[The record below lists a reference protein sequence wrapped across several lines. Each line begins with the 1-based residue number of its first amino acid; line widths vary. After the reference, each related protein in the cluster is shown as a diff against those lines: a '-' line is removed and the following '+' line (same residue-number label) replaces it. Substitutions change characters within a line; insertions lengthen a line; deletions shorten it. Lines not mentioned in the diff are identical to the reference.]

1 MDTITI
7 TKTILSQKQSKVGI
21 YDVAIVS
28 LPLHKND
35 ITFPFNDSQLN
46 TNTVDNLCKIITFSK
61 NLIKEKGLLFIYG
74 SPVQLIKAY
83 ENMSKEFIFRH
94 WIALDML
101 NSFENHIKNHLKHNH
116 IGILMFSKEKQ
127 FIPLDTKNARAAY
140 IACNACGKNLKD
152 WGGKKHL
159 MNIKGT
165 GISDV
170 WRDLFKVQDAINDPQ
185 NPKIKL
191 NVINVNSLSFTFDCE
206 NIPELV
212 LNRLLNLVNAEKHK
226 IVLIKTNKN
235 IIKTLNNGTNIVNSK
250 LNKPKSIQPDKISN
264 QGVILG
270 DCIKVM
276 DNLSKKYPD
285 GIFDLVFADPPYNL
299 SKNYKIY
306 DDELAD
312 QEYVEWCNRWIK
324 LCVKL
329 TKPTGSIFLLN
340 IPKWALAHAVTLN
353 KIAYLQNWIVWD
365 ALSTPKG
372 KIMPAHYALLY
383 YTKSPKVYTYNNDI
397 KLDSPE
403 YCLRSSCIKNR
414 KNVTLPLIGL
424 SGKLSSVQQNHT
436 VPISDIWWDVFRIK
450 HKKNRDNHPC
460 QLPDKL
466 MDRIIN
472 IFSNEGDMVFDPFAG
487 AGTTA
492 IRAKINKRL
501 YTTIEIDPLYKG
513 ITEKKL
519 QELQANGFVVRR
531 SVKKQNGSIYT
542 KKGLE
547 LKVMKFAQELGRKPS
562 LEEFI
567 NQYSLNFAEIEKLY
581 GDAKR
586 VLKAGR
592 ISLLNHSYYTSS
604 PQ

>member
-7 TKTILSQKQSKVGI
+7 TKTILSQKHSKVGK

-28 LPLHKND
+28 LPLYKND

-46 TNTVDNLCKIITFSK
+46 TSTVDNLCKIITFSK

-74 SPVQLIKAY
+74 SPIQLVKVS

-101 NSFENHIKNHLKHNH
+101 NSFENHTKNHLKHNH
-116 IGILMFSKEKQ
+116 IGILMFSKGKQ
-127 FIPLDTKNARAAY
+127 LIPLNTKNTRAAY

-159 MNIKGT
+159 MNIKGI

-170 WRDLFKVQDAINDPQ
+170 WRDLFKVEDTINDPQ
-185 NPKIKL
+185 NSRIKL
-191 NVINVNSLSFTFDCE
+191 NVINANSLSFSFDSE
-206 NIPELV
+206 NIPDPV

-235 IIKTLNNGTNIVNSK
+235 IIKTLNNEVNIVNSK
-250 LNKPKSIQPDKISN
+250 LNKPKSIHPDKISN
-264 QGVILG
+264 QVILG
-270 DCIKVM
+270 DCIKIM

-306 DDELAD
+306 DDELSD
-312 QEYVEWCNRWIK
+312 QEYVEWCNKWIN

-340 IPKWALAHAVTLN
+340 IPKWALTHAVTLN
-353 KIAYLQNWIVWD
+353 RIAYLQNWIVWD

-383 YTKSPKVYTYNNDI
+383 YTKSPKVCTYNNDI

-414 KNVTLPLIGL
+414 KNVTL
-424 SGKLSSVQQNHT
+424 QNHT
-436 VPISDIWWDVFRIK
+436 VAISDIWWDVFRIK
-450 HKKNRDNHPC
+450 HKKNRDDHPC

-492 IRAKINKRL
+492 IRAKIYKRL

-519 QELQANGFVVRR
+519 QEFQANGFVVRR
-531 SVKKQNGSIYT
+531 SVKKQNVSIYT

-562 LEEFI
+562 LEEFMH
-567 NQYSLNFAEIEKLY
+567 QYSLNFAEIEKLY

-592 ISLLNHSYYTSS
+592 ISLLNYSY
-604 PQ
+604 